1 MSVLRK
7 RNRKFIA
14 SFVLAFWVF
23 AIFAN
28 VLHAC
33 TLDEDLGRPFHV
45 AAAGVHGHD
54 GSQNEG
60 CPGCAS
66 LCADDLAVLA
76 KLKAIEDLPTGQL
89 LPPAIVGD
97 SFQMA
102 AVPATSLPPMPDYP
116 PGIAINTRFTR
127 LTL

>member
-28 VLHAC
+28 VVHAC
-33 TLDEDLGRPFHV
+33 TFDEDLGRPFHV

-54 GSQNEG
+54 GSHDEG

-76 KLKAIEDLPTGQL
+76 KLKAIQDPPTGQT

-97 SFQMA
+97 TFQI
-102 AVPATSLPPMPDYP
+102 AVAPAVFAPPMPDFP